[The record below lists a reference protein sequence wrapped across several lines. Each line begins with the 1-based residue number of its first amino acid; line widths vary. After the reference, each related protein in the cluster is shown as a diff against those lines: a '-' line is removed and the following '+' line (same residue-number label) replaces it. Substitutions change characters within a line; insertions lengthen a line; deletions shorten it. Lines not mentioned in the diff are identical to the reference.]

1 MLLINRT
8 TPTLSIEEHDLSS
21 HTPIPPRTTRRPT
34 DQWSG
39 ELKSPALDAFRRPTI
54 ETEDE
59 DIEFAPVPEDSPPA
73 GSPHTTPPPS
83 LRTTPQGD
91 SMFIQQLQGGTCH
104 LRLNLSDLALF
115 ALVLRHAT
123 ENVHLLRLNPL
134 MPSALESLA
143 TAFESATVL
152 ALHQTGQVHLDANT
166 PLTAEAVQAWCQR
179 VVVEGLSKTA
189 TPVYRAEDAT
199 SAPARESQHPFGRE
213 DT

>member
-8 TPTLSIEEHDLSS
+8 TPTLSIEEHDLSALS
-21 HTPIPPRTTRRPT
+21 PITPRTSPRPT

-39 ELKSPALDAFRRPTI
+39 ELKSPALDEFSRPTI
-54 ETEDE
+54 ETDEE
-59 DIEFAPVPEDSPPA
+59 DIEFAPVPEESPPA

-104 LRLNLSDLALF
+104 LRLNLSDLALL

-143 TAFESATVL
+143 TAFESATIL
-152 ALHQTGQVHLDANT
+152 ALQQTGHLHLESNI

-179 VVVEGLSKTA
+179 IVVEGVPDTA
-189 TPVYRAEDAT
+189 TPVYGAEDAT
-199 SAPARESQHPFGRE
+199 STPARESQHPFGRE